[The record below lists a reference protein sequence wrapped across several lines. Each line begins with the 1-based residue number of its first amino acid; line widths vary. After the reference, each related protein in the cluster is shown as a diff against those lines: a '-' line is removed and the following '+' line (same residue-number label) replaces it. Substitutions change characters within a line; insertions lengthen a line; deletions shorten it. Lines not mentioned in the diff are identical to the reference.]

1 MPDKGKKPKDNKS
14 IQVDIDEA
22 MAQGIYSN
30 MVISNYS
37 QEEFVLD
44 FVFLQP
50 QQPKGK
56 IRSRIILSPKNAKRL
71 LKLLTTNVTD
81 YEKHFGAIHDGN
93 NDSGIKL
100 SIN

>member
-1 MPDKGKKPKDNKS
+1 MADKDKKDNKS
-14 IQVDIDEA
+14 IQVDIDEVI
-22 MAQGIYSN
+22 AQGTYSN

-37 QEEFVLD
+37 QEEFILD

-71 LKLLTTNVTD
+71 LKLLSTNIKD
-81 YEKHFGAIHDGN
+81 YEKHFGTIQDGN
-93 NDSGIKL
+93 NDQGIKL

>member
-1 MPDKGKKPKDNKS
+1 MADKNKKDNKS
-14 IQVDIDEA
+14 IQVDIDEV

-50 QQPKGK
+50 QHAKGK
-56 IRSRIILSPKNAKRL
+56 IRSRIILSPKKIL
-71 LKLLTTNVTD
+71 
-81 YEKHFGAIHDGN
+81 
-93 NDSGIKL
+93 
-100 SIN
+100 